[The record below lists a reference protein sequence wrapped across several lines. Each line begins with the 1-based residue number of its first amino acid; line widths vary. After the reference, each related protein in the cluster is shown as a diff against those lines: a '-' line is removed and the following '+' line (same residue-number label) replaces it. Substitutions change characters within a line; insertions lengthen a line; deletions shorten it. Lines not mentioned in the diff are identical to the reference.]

1 MFDPS
6 KFVSVTA
13 SLPDLTGGVTIGGTS
28 DMDVFA
34 NRMGAIWKKTPIKG
48 VYGVWKDSIQIT
60 CRDLKDG
67 RLDVAIHQ
75 YDTVGEFKKALS
87 SNTLDEPLY
96 HTVEMEGVKY
106 PAVSII
112 TKLKSAGLWN
122 LVQ

>member
-34 NRMGAIWKKTPIKG
+34 NQMGAIWKKTPIKG

>member
-1 MFDPS
+1 MFDPNT
-6 KFVSVTA
+6 FVSVTPA
-13 SLPDLTGGVTIGGTS
+13 LPDLTGGLTPGGTS

-34 NRMGAIWKKTPIKG
+34 SKLGVFWKKTPVKG
-48 VYGVWKDSIQIT
+48 LYGVWKDSIQIT

-75 YDTVGEFKKALS
+75 YGTVGEFKKALS

-112 TKLKSAGLWN
+112 AKLKATGLWN